1 MERWSQLS
9 MIGLTADRY
18 GAADESSKG
27 MKDEVLAALITAR
40 RLLTAS
46 EALCS
51 IRENHACSAG
61 VVVLQD
67 AVELV
72 LLGALI
78 ALGVDE
84 ERSLESLSFSEMIS
98 ELRRRKVTVPKSGTV
113 KAMNKQRVL
122 IKHYG
127 QTVDPDTARRYF
139 SASRVCV
146 DGVLQYV
153 LGKTLAELFLHE
165 LVTNAEAK
173 ECLTLAHRALDE
185 TRYFEAMVEI
195 RKALFLEIEGDYSI
209 YGWRDRPSSDP
220 VGLLSDFARGGMK
233 APYYTRNREWIAA
246 HVREPFDYVQLDH
259 GHIRA
264 DLVEWGAST
273 QDFWNIWRLTPPVF
287 RADKESTWQVKRDPT
302 RFAEGA
308 VEANVR
314 YCLDAVIALIL
325 KKQDHFDLA
334 KHLSGTTA
342 GNVEVTARSEPTNV
356 YTKATTDSEMV
367 GTVSR
372 GTTMHVFSVVPGLGT
387 DDTFVYVFPSEPTQR
402 TVFGYV
408 SMSDIKRA

>member
-1 MERWSQLS
+1 
-9 MIGLTADRY
+9 
-18 GAADESSKG
+18 

-51 IRENHACSAG
+51 IRESHAASAG

-78 ALGVDE
+78 ELGVDE

-98 ELRRRKVTVPKSGTV
+98 ALRRRKVTVPKSGTI

-122 IKHYG
+122 VKHYG

-146 DGVLQYV
+146 DGVLQHV
-153 LGKTLAELFLHE
+153 LGKSLAELFLHE
-165 LVTNAEAK
+165 LVANAETK
-173 ECLTLAHRALDE
+173 ECLTLAQLALDE

-195 RKALFLEIEGDYSI
+195 RKALFIEIEGDYAI
-209 YGWRDRPSSDP
+209 HGWRDRPSSDP
-220 VGLLSDFARGGMK
+220 MDLLSNFTRGGMK
-233 APYYTRNREWIAA
+233 APYYMRNKEWIAVN
-246 HVREPFDYVQLDH
+246 VREPFHYVQLDH
-259 GHIRA
+259 GQVRI
-264 DLVEWGAST
+264 DLVEWGANT
-273 QDFWNIWRLTPPVF
+273 QDFWNLWRLTPPVF
-287 RADKESTWQVKRDPT
+287 RADKESDWQVKRDPQ

-325 KKQDHFDLA
+325 KKQEHFDLA

-342 GNVEVTARSEPTNV
+342 GNVEVTACADPTNV
-356 YTKATTDSEMV
+356 YTKATTDSELA

-372 GTTMHVFSVVPGLGT
+372 GTKMHVSSVVPGLGT
-387 DDTFVYVFPSEPTQR
+387 DDTFVYVFSSERVQR
-402 TVFGYV
+402 VVFGYV
-408 SMSDIKRA
+408 SMSDIQEASGTS

>member
-1 MERWSQLS
+1 
-9 MIGLTADRY
+9 
-18 GAADESSKG
+18 
-27 MKDEVLAALITAR
+27 MKDEVLAALVTAR

-72 LLGALI
+72 LLGALT

-122 IKHYG
+122 VKHYG
-127 QTVDPDTARRYF
+127 QTLDPDTARRYLL
-139 SASRVCV
+139 ASRVCV
-146 DGVLQYV
+146 DGVLQHV
-153 LGKTLAELFLHE
+153 LGKSLAEVFLHE
-165 LVTNAEAK
+165 LVANAETK
-173 ECLTLAHRALDE
+173 ECLTLAQQALDE

-195 RKALFLEIEGDYSI
+195 RKALFIEIEGDHSV
-209 YGWRDRPSSDP
+209 YGWKDRSKSDP
-220 VGLLSDFARGGMK
+220 VGGLRRFARGGTK
-233 APYYTRNREWIAA
+233 APYYTRNKEWIEAN
-246 HVREPFDYVQLDH
+246 VREPFHYVQLDH
-259 GHIRA
+259 DRIRA
-264 DLVEWGAST
+264 DLVEWGANT
-273 QDFWNIWRLTPPVF
+273 QDFWNLWRLTPPVF
-287 RADKESTWQVKRDPT
+287 RADKESAWQVKRDPT

-334 KHLSGTTA
+334 KYLSGTT
-342 GNVEVTARSEPTNV
+342 GDSVEVTACTEPTNI
-356 YTKATTDSEMV
+356 YTKATTDSEMA

-372 GTTMHVFSVVPGLGT
+372 GTKMYVFSVVPGLGT
-387 DDTFVYVFPSEPTQR
+387 DDTFVYVFPSEPAQR
-402 TVFGYV
+402 TAFGYV
-408 SMSDIKRA
+408 SMSDIREA